1 MCAVGLFYLIWEI
14 LQIILNIRVF
24 LLHFQQHNS
33 TIASVK
39 RLDFVPG
46 GTQKV
51 KPVFYAIGYLL
62 DIKEEGSS
70 ERLD

>member
-1 MCAVGLFYLIWEI
+1 MYMVGLFYLIWEI

-24 LLHFQQHNS
+24 LLHFHQHNS

-46 GTQKV
+46 GTQIV
-51 KPVFYAIGYLL
+51 KPLL
-62 DIKEEGSS
+62 YYWLPFRHKGG
-70 ERLD
+70 R